1 MMQDRLSEFMS
12 GVKQSGMEPT
22 PKRVLFNMPKDLELG
37 FIKKKGSDLPSPVND
52 MSSFNVE
59 VDTVRNLF
67 TTMRANIDQV
77 QSLYIKTIGSTSTDK
92 ASKTSAELDA
102 LLSST
107 NAMAKDAKTRLETM
121 HATNVALQTVEP
133 PVPPADLRIR
143 QNQHG
148 ALTAKFQ
155 ELVREYQ
162 DTQTNYKSKY
172 EEKIKRQ
179 YKIARPDATEEEMDR
194 AVHEEDAS
202 KVFMQELQGQPQA
215 VIDATEYIKERQ
227 RDIIRLEKSIHE
239 LHQLFMDMSVLVDSQ
254 GELINQI
261 EYNVTAS
268 EVYIEQ
274 GNQQL
279 EGALRRKRRHR
290 KMMVALVI
298 LLLFLGAIITIPIV
312 LAVKK

>member
-215 VIDATEYIKERQ
+215 VIDAAEYIKERQ

-290 KMMVALVI
+290 KMMIALVI